1 MSTDASKEEILS
13 SEEIEALV
21 ERANKPGFDDGEFRA
36 HDFSGGQSLSISKWT
51 ELSQL
56 VEKHAEALQG
66 ILSSEFGV
74 PVTVEARE
82 RAFGVTDTLLM
93 EFPERL
99 CLISTPTEP
108 FQRELHLLLP
118 GELLTELVNHYF
130 GGGSLPAPIMP
141 KRVTPSEQRIG
152 ERVSKI
158 FFRVMSEIWS
168 DRLPISFGD
177 LFIDIT
183 PDRFSM
189 LPRTEGFAVIPFQLA
204 IGDREDYLI
213 SSVGSLDALEA
224 HEQSLMPRSNI
235 EASTESYGAWEP
247 EMRAALPDVA
257 IEVRGELC
265 ELKATLRTLLQMQ
278 IGTIIP
284 ISDPVELEL
293 FLGAIQSPKDVMA
306 PSMALKP
313 CNLLNLGKISHE

>member
-1 MSTDASKEEILS
+1 MSSDASKDEILS

-21 ERANKPGFDDGEFRA
+21 ERASEPGFDDGEFRA
-36 HDFSGGQSLSISKWT
+36 HDFSGGQALSMSKWT

-66 ILSSEFGV
+66 MLSSEFGV
-74 PVTVEARE
+74 PVTVESRK
-82 RAFGVTDTLLM
+82 RTFGVTDTLLI

-108 FQRELHLLLP
+108 FQSEVHLLLP

-130 GGGSLPAPIMP
+130 GGGSLPAPSMP

-158 FFRVMSEIWS
+158 FFRAMSEIWS
-168 DRLPISFGD
+168 DRLPVSFGD

-189 LPRTEGFAVIPFQLA
+189 LPRAQGFAVITFQLA
-204 IGDREDYLI
+204 IGDKDNYLI
-213 SSVGSLDALEA
+213 RLLVPFDALES
-224 HEQSLMPRSNI
+224 HEESLMPRDKI
-235 EASTESYGAWEP
+235 ETSMESFSAWEP
-247 EMRAALPDVA
+247 EMRAALPDVT

-284 ISDPVELEL
+284 ISEPTELEL
-293 FLGAIQSPKDVMA
+293 FLGPDSVAVGRYGAFDGFKAMQFTKFREHKS
-306 PSMALKP
+306 
-313 CNLLNLGKISHE
+313 